1 MRFEYMTTFVPMAY
15 ESEESGVWIFKEEEP
30 PRKPLVESLTDNPA
44 YAQQMNRMGNEG
56 WELVS
61 VQPLLKGAG
70 KVWGSAAIGGAAAI
84 GYSLTAGYYLF
95 WKRTIE

>member
-1 MRFEYMTTFVPMAY
+1 MRFEYLTTFVPIYY
-15 ESEESGVWIFKEEEP
+15 EIEESGVWVFKEKEP

-44 YAQQMNRMGNEG
+44 YAQHLNRLGNEG

-61 VQPLLKGAG
+61 VQPLLKGVG
-70 KVWGSAAIGGAAAI
+70 KVWGPAAV

-95 WKRTIE
+95 WKRVAE